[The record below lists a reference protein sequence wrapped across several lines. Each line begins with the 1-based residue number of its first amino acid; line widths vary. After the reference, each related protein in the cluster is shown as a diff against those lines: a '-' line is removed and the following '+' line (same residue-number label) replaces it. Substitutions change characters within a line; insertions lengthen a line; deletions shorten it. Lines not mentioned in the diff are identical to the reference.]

1 MYSSL
6 EVRLLQLQTVEE
18 HTVPQLSDGASDE
31 TVEYGIAIIT
41 TQKKG
46 DDPSIDNVSNIV
58 DNSGIDLYYYSSSFF
73 PYLPGS

>member
-1 MYSSL
+1 MYSRL

-41 TQKKG
+41 TPKKVMIQV
-46 DDPSIDNVSNIV
+46 SII
-58 DNSGIDLYYYSSSFF
+58 
-73 PYLPGS
+73 